1 MYEMFD
7 LPNTSVVTI
16 STMRVDEE
24 IPYIDFATRHK
35 VCREDQDFQDVH
47 DEIKKQEGRA
57 VEIKLTG
64 RLNGKDI
71 AETFS
76 SMPAYEEYLK
86 TQHVLDQAATPR
98 P

>member
-1 MYEMFD
+1 MFD

-16 STMRVDEE
+16 STMRVDENR
-24 IPYIDFATRHK
+24 PYIDIVTRHK
-35 VCREDQDFQDVH
+35 VCREVQDFQDVH

-71 AETFS
+71 AQTFHN
-76 SMPAYEEYLK
+76 MPSYEEFLK
-86 TQHVLDQAATPR
+86 TQHLLEPVATPR